1 MLEWLFYRGEVL
13 VSSRNSGF
21 ARRYALPE
29 FVLPPDVLAAP
40 TPDDGTA
47 MRTLLG
53 VSARALG
60 IANEIELR
68 DYFRLPVAGFRSA
81 VRDLV
86 DAGELIPAEID
97 GLKGVSYLHR
107 DVRLP
112 RRVSAATLVSPFDPI
127 VWHRN
132 RTERLFEFNYRIEIY
147 VPAPKRVYGYYVL
160 PFLLD
165 ERLAARVD
173 LKADRQR
180 GVLVVPGA
188 FVEPGAPANTAD
200 ALATELRRLAGWLN
214 LDRVEGPRRGNLAA
228 RLRAALRDGEAMP
241 TAAHA
246 EIAPDES
253 DEDAVASNGHVPHER
268 SSADGDDAHL
278 DGVDAVAVRRAR
290 PRSSASARV

>member
-1 MLEWLFYRGEVL
+1 

-47 MRTLLG
+47 IRTLLG
-53 VSARALG
+53 LSARALG

-68 DYFRLPVAGFRSA
+68 DYFRLPVAGFKSA

-112 RRVSAATLVSPFDPI
+112 RRVSTATLVSPFDPI

-160 PFLLD
+160 PFLLGD
-165 ERLAARVD
+165 RLAARVD
-173 LKADRQR
+173 LKADRQG

-188 FVEPGAPANTAD
+188 FAEPGAPAHTAD

-214 LDRVEGPRRGNLAA
+214 LDRVEGPPRGNLAA

-246 EIAPDES
+246 EIAPDKA
-253 DEDAVASNGHVPHER
+253 DGDAVASDSHVPHER
-268 SSADGDDAHL
+268 RPGGGDGDEPHL
-278 DGVDAVAVRRAR
+278 DGADAGVARR
-290 PRSSASARV
+290 PRRRSAAPANV